1 MSLVATVFVINSSV
15 SASVDL
21 PWSMAMMEKQISPRA
36 LEAPRW
42 GQPSPPPS
50 SYHRRG
56 VRARRRRGTPAGRR
70 PRRAAPARRRA
81 ETSPHA
87 AAGGERARAGTHRG
101 RRRGRERRHRPAF
114 HVSPDPCASR
124 RFARADGGCE
134 DRPGARETV
143 RGGSA
148 EPDAWRNL
156 ETCGERSIADI
167 TDCVYVFYYRL
178 IADTKKMR
186 ETRHRACAAASPRS
200 RRGAEENPRRTS
212 DCACERHHSRSTAR
226 RPKCDGRSS
235 RRCRPPRDH
244 TRRAAPRSRRVA
256 RPRPRAPRPRRV
268 RPGSRSRRRGKPT
281 TGFPRIPRIA
291 RSVGGR
297 GSSAAP
303 PRSAPRA
310 SR

>member
-1 MSLVATVFVINSSV
+1 MGSTFT
-15 SASVDL
+15 ASFFFL
-21 PWSMAMMEKQISPRA
+21 PPAWRPRA
-36 LEAPRW
+36 E
-42 GQPSPPPS
+42 
-50 SYHRRG
+50 RR
-56 VRARRRRGTPAGRR
+56 GRR
-70 PRRAAPARRRA
+70 PGDARVAEPARRRA
-81 ETSPHA
+81 RPLRTPPPV
-87 AAGGERARAGTHRG
+87 GTRRAGHRG

-212 DCACERHHSRSTAR
+212 DCACERHHSRSHSAAAEKSR
-226 RPKCDGRSS
+226 WKKLSS

-244 TRRAAPRSRRVA
+244 TRRGSAVAARRC
-256 RPRPRAPRPRRV
+256 PRPRRDRVAFVPVPV
-268 RPGSRSRRRGKPT
+268 REDEGNQQPGFRASSRP
-281 TGFPRIPRIA
+281 

-297 GSSAAP
+297 GPPRPLVRRLALAVTTRASKDSGVSSGGGWASSSAGSLGGAL
-303 PRSAPRA
+303 A
-310 SR
+310 SRACCSRRSSRRRS